1 MDMKERSDE
10 GPRGFEHMDCWDS
23 GLAHESI
30 LHVISHIVQENR
42 SSAHREGV
50 AFAAD
55 ACFVTFEIRFKL
67 YDHAASLYHLLTG
80 LAISSQDC

>member
-42 SSAHREGV
+42 SSAHRSEGV
-50 AFAAD
+50 AFSANAD
-55 ACFVTFEIRFKL
+55 RMTAEHGVIC
-67 YDHAASLYHLLTG
+67 
-80 LAISSQDC
+80 